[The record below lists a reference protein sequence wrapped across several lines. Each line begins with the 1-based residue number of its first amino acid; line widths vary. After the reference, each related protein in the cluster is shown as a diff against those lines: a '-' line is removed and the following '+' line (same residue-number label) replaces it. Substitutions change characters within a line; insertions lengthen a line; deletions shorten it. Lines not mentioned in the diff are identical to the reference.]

1 MGAREGLWA
10 RRDQN
15 PFVHTEVR
23 PEWAA
28 DSYSEITWASLQS
41 PFPASQWKLCGWPR
55 HHPKLHT
62 TQLLDSVS
70 SCMPVAWGRTGIQTA
85 ASLFLRVWAR
95 DLAGPPARVTR
106 LAHRGSE
113 RASPRIPPA
122 SRLARPAAAAYPR
135 RSAPTGSSP
144 AARRPAQATR
154 AFLGTRA
161 TLRARASV

>member
-1 MGAREGLWA
+1 MFVGAQEGLWA
-10 RRDQN
+10 RRDQD

-28 DSYSEITWASLQS
+28 DSVQWNYLGQS
-41 PFPASQWKLCGWPR
+41 TEPIPCLPVEALRVAAVWKP
-55 HHPKLHT
+55 HT

-95 DLAGPPARVTR
+95 GLAGPPARVTR

-113 RASPRIPPA
+113 RASPPA

-144 AARRPAQATR
+144 AARRPARATR